1 MSAIHI
7 DIHVPEC
14 VSKSVSTYVNDI
26 GDDIVWRV
34 VIVGLTLLPLC
45 AKLQEEKLLE
55 FRKRAKAQW
64 MPSK

>member
-1 MSAIHI
+1 M
-7 DIHVPEC
+7 C
-14 VSKSVSTYVNDI
+14 KSVSTYVNDI

-34 VIVGLTLLPLC
+34 VIVGLTSPLC